1 MHALTDKATAV
12 CAPLELSD
20 KALRHLKDEMPVAQ
34 YLQKLTDAKL
44 YRDGVR
50 VLSRILSERQLVWW
64 GCLAVEHL
72 LRPKPGPERE
82 ALGAAVLWVV
92 EPGDETRQEA
102 STLGEPLTVRSECGA
117 MALAACWCDNAVEI
131 ARRVVA
137 STILIAASE
146 STTSKRKE
154 REAEAFTIG
163 MDVLSHQ
170 LDWA

>member
-1 MHALTDKATAV
+1 MHGLSDKASTV
-12 CAPLELSD
+12 CAPLELSE
-20 KALRHLKDEMPVAQ
+20 KALRHLKDEMPVSQ

-64 GCLAVEHL
+64 GCVAIEHFL
-72 LRPKPGPERE
+72 QPAPGPERE
-82 ALGAAVLWVV
+82 ALGAAVIWVV
-92 EPGDETRQEA
+92 EPGDEARQEA
-102 STLGEPLTVRSECGA
+102 SALGEPLTVRSPCGA
-117 MALAACWCDNAVEI
+117 IALAACWCDNAIEI
-131 ARRVVA
+131 ARRVVP